1 MASDGDVQTNSN
13 QMYRWSGPGPTP
25 YHASESPTAPVH
37 EPEPVATNK
46 SMAHDSTL
54 AAYDSL
60 SLAAYEMEQMH
71 PGVFERNMME
81 QMHPGAFER
90 DMIEQMYP
98 GGFTTPNLE
107 MAAKHP
113 TAPDGVD
120 VGPPR
125 DQETAP
131 VHTNQNPCTCPLGTV
146 LNGVGTLAG
155 GLAGTAAGGAVGGP
169 IGVKVGSAIGAIGC
183 EVAGELLH
191 RVVNPTSN
199 NAPAPD
205 EQPEP
210 KPEDNLMA
218 MAYSSG
224 WEPVPDWNDY
234 SVTQDPSTYP
244 TPMVNPLVIT
254 PVPDWLVYGGD
265 VVTTYP
271 TIPMVNPLATT
282 PVPYGIGG
290 SMW

>member
-37 EPEPVATNK
+37 EPEPVDTDK

-54 AAYDSL
+54 AAYE
-60 SLAAYEMEQMH
+60 YEYMG
-71 PGVFERNMME
+71 GVDRLPALRGRDMME
-81 QMHPGAFER
+81 QMHQGVFER
-90 DMIEQMYP
+90 DTMLS
-98 GGFTTPNLE
+98 PNHRGDSE
-107 MAAKHP
+107 VPVAAKHP